1 MLQYD
6 DSAFQY
12 FALSFITLYLLPS
25 WYTIAC
31 KVYKVFIGLSDSDVG
46 AVVRTSTEK
55 KKASELKKTFKG
67 INTLKTK
74 GFLINLSITVVL
86 SIVFIYLITC
96 LQEHGEVNAFD
107 PYVILELDSG
117 SEMKAVK
124 KAFRTMSLIW
134 HPDKNKNNPA
144 AEAKFMLINKAYEAL
159 TDPVAKENWEKYGNP
174 DGKQS
179 MAVSIGLPS
188 WLLDTNNRNL
198 VLMSYLLIMVV
209 IIPWVVYN
217 YYSSSS
223 KFGEKDVMYD
233 TYSWFHHTL
242 NEHTIL
248 KSLPEILAG
257 SAEFRQMNMPKTKQ
271 DKEDVGVVMNA
282 VRTQMQKPKFNH
294 PVCVKGNV
302 MLHAYLLRK
311 TDLLSD
317 NLKPNLYE
325 MLKKSNALIEAMLAV
340 CQHEDWL
347 QTALNCIQFGQ
358 HIAQACWLKDSSL
371 LQLPH
376 FTDKEVKHCATGKQS
391 VQAKN
396 ITQYLKIPD
405 ENKKG
410 LADFTDEQK
419 NDVLKACGLLPDI
432 TVDTKMYVDDDEDG
446 QIYEGDLCTIEVVIT
461 RNNLTDGDKATI
473 AHAPRF
479 PFPKLE
485 AWWVLLGTREG
496 KIISVDKITKPDKT
510 FSHKIKFMAP
520 RQGTYEFDLYVKS
533 TAYVDLDY
541 KGKVKLVTL
550 DNSVLPEYVI
560 HPDDA
565 NLEEEPTLFED
576 MMNTNVEEDS
586 DDETDSDDD
595 DDDDDKEETTTKPK
609 PTETTK
615 TKLADLKNARKK
627 AAAAQDQDSD
637 SDDDSDVEE
646 VFTDK

>member
-6 DSAFQY
+6 NSAFQY
-12 FALSFITLYLLPS
+12 FALSFITLYLVPS
-25 WYTIAC
+25 WYIILS
-31 KVYKVFIGLSDSDVG
+31 KVYSVFIGLSDSDVG
-46 AVVRTSTEK
+46 AVVRTSAEK
-55 KKASELKKTFKG
+55 QKALELKKQYKG
-67 INTLKTK
+67 INTLKTS
-74 GFLINLSITVVL
+74 GFVVHATVTVLLSL
-86 SIVFIYLITC
+86 LFLYLITC

-107 PYVILELDSG
+107 PYVILDIDSG
-117 SEMKAVK
+117 SELKAIK
-124 KAFRTMSLIW
+124 RAFRTMSLVW

-144 AEAKFMLINKAYEAL
+144 AEAKFMLLNKAYEAL

-179 MAVSIGLPS
+179 LEVSIGLPS
-188 WLLDTNNRNL
+188 FLLDTNNRNL
-198 VLMSYLLIMVV
+198 VLMVYLLVMVV

-242 NEHTIL
+242 NEHTVL

-271 DKEDVGVVMNA
+271 DKEDIGVTMNA
-282 VRTQMQKPKFNH
+282 VRTNMQKPKFNH

-302 MLHAYLLRK
+302 LLHAYLLRK
-311 TDLLSD
+311 TDMLSD
-317 NLKPNLYE
+317 DVKPNLNH
-325 MLKKSNALIEAMLAV
+325 MLKVSNSLIEGMIAV
-340 CQHEDWL
+340 CHHEDWM
-347 QTALNCIQFGQ
+347 QTALNCITFGQ
-358 HIAQACWLKDSSL
+358 YIAQACWLKDLSL

-376 FTDKEVKHCATGKQS
+376 FTETEVKHCTNGKQS
-391 VQAKN
+391 TQART
-396 ITQYLKIPD
+396 IQQYLQIPD

-410 LADFTDEQK
+410 LADMTSEHK
-419 NDVLKACGLLPDI
+419 ADVLQTCKLLPDI
-432 TVDTKMYVDDDEDG
+432 SVETKMYVDDDEDSKV
-446 QIYEGDLCTIEVVIT
+446 YEGDLCTIEVFIT
-461 RNNLTDGDKATI
+461 RNNLADNETAKI

-479 PFPKLE
+479 PYPKQE

-496 KIISVDKITKPDKT
+496 KIISVDKITKSTKT

-520 RQGTYEFDLYVKS
+520 REGTYEFDLYVKS
-533 TAYVDLDY
+533 NAYFDLDY

-550 DNSVLPEYVI
+550 NDDDLPDYII

-586 DDETDSDDD
+586 DSDDSSSD
-595 DDDDDKEETTTKPK
+595 EEDEDAKKTTSDSKS
-609 PTETTK
+609 
-615 TKLADLKNARKK
+615 KLAGFKNARKK
-627 AAAAQDQDSD
+627 AAQEEDSSD
-637 SDDDSDVEE
+637 SDDSDDSDVEE

>member
-6 DSAFQY
+6 NSAFQY

-25 WYTIAC
+25 WYAIGC

-46 AVVRTSTEK
+46 AVVRTSAEK
-55 KKASELKKTFKG
+55 KKAKDLKKTFKG
-67 INTLKTK
+67 VNSLKTK
-74 GFLINLSITVVL
+74 GFLINFSITVVL
-86 SIVFIYLITC
+86 SIVFIYLMTC

-117 SEMKAVK
+117 AEMKAVK
-124 KAFRTMSLIW
+124 RAFRTMSLIW

-179 MAVSIGLPS
+179 LEVSIGLPS

-198 VLMSYLLIMVV
+198 VLMVYLLVMVV
-209 IIPWVVYN
+209 IIPWAVYN

-233 TYSWFHHTL
+233 TYSWLHHTL

-257 SAEFRQMNMPKTKQ
+257 SAEFRSMNMPKTKQ
-271 DKEDVGVVMNA
+271 DKEDVAIVMNA
-282 VRTQMQKPKFNH
+282 VRTHMQKPKFNH

-311 TDLLSD
+311 TDLLSKD
-317 NLKPNLYE
+317 LEPNLHE
-325 MLKKSNALIEAMLAV
+325 MLKKSNALIEAMIAV
-340 CQHEDWL
+340 CHHEDWL
-347 QTALNCIQFGQ
+347 QTALNCIHFGQ
-358 HIAQACWLKDSSL
+358 YIAQACWLKDSSL

-376 FTDKEVKHCATGKQS
+376 FTEKEVKICTSGKQS
-391 VQAKN
+391 QQLKN
-396 ITQYLKIPD
+396 ITQFIQA

-410 LADFTDEQK
+410 LDDFTEEQK
-419 NDVLKACGLLPDI
+419 QDVLKTCKLLPDI
-432 TVDTKMYVDDDEDG
+432 TVETKMYVDDDEDDK
-446 QIYEGDLCTIEVVIT
+446 IYEGDLCTVEVVVT
-461 RNNLTDGDKATI
+461 RNNLSDGEKATI
-473 AHAPRF
+473 AHAPKF

-496 KIISVDKITKPDKT
+496 KIISVEKITKPEKT

-533 TAYVDLDY
+533 NAYVDLDY

-550 DNSVLPEYVI
+550 DNSTLPEYVI

-586 DDETDSDDD
+586 DDETDSDEE
-595 DDDDDKEETTTKPK
+595 DDKPQE
-609 PTETTK
+609 TK